1 MVQIFFK
8 DVRLAFNSGERAYI
22 LNQRSEA
29 VFPTEEEFIE
39 KKKKSDI
46 CLINFIYAISW
57 KNLDYM

>member
-46 CLINFIYAISW
+46 CLINFIYAIS
-57 KNLDYM
+57 